1 MRQRLLRLAAACS
14 RPAVLRR
21 CSVLLLFLTIAASR
35 LACLAFFGSDLP
47 YSDQWDSE
55 GWNWLRPFQNGTL
68 DWNTLWLPHN
78 EHRIAFVRLE
88 TLALFLLNDRQWDN
102 LVAATANALC
112 VAAAATW
119 MLQVAWRRLGAPLWP
134 LFAFTLAALCGP
146 CGYENTLIGFQAQFY
161 FLVFLA
167 IWGTWLAASREPGPW
182 LWIGFG
188 AIACAS
194 LWTMAS
200 GLLTPACIALALLL
214 RQRAG
219 RTSWLRVGPALA
231 IMALAI
237 AWGATLIVRVPG
249 HDGLHAQSFGQ
260 WWDALTLVAGW
271 PLPPST
277 LSVAVLWSPLLLGA
291 VDVLRRRER
300 DPVPIAAVALG
311 AWTAL
316 QAASIAWGRANDMHE
331 VHSRYADV
339 LAPGLLANV
348 YFCIA
353 LARRAR
359 VRAAIAVTLASIWL
373 TAASGGYAARVV
385 ISAAVLVRVGETS
398 HLQLANVRAYLHGD
412 AAAIDAA
419 ESWNIPY
426 PDKRRLEMMLADPTI
441 RDILP
446 AGARPPLVASSFAGL
461 TANGFAP
468 GTAPPPVKS
477 AYGTFDP
484 RTGKAATVKSIGP
497 PVRTRFP
504 WLRFSVAGDFGADAG
519 LAFATGDHT
528 IAVAAP
534 APAAGAWRTLNVA
547 PPAGD
552 FRVVAFDDSRE
563 RWFAFTPLVEVG
575 RLSAWTQRLLDGSPY
590 LLLACL
596 SAVYFLAQY
605 RWFQRREPLPS
616 SVSELAD
623 ASS

>member
-1 MRQRLLRLAAACS
+1 
-14 RPAVLRR
+14 
-21 CSVLLLFLTIAASR
+21 
-35 LACLAFFGSDLP
+35 
-47 YSDQWDSE
+47 
-55 GWNWLRPFQNGTL
+55 
-68 DWNTLWLPHN
+68 
-78 EHRIAFVRLE
+78 
-88 TLALFLLNDRQWDN
+88 
-102 LVAATANALC
+102 
-112 VAAAATW
+112 
-119 MLQVAWRRLGAPLWP
+119 
-134 LFAFTLAALCGP
+134 
-146 CGYENTLIGFQAQFY
+146 
-161 FLVFLA
+161 
-167 IWGTWLAASREPGPW
+167 
-182 LWIGFG
+182 
-188 AIACAS
+188 
-194 LWTMAS
+194 
-200 GLLTPACIALALLL
+200 
-214 RQRAG
+214 
-219 RTSWLRVGPALA
+219 
-231 IMALAI
+231 
-237 AWGATLIVRVPG
+237 
-249 HDGLHAQSFGQ
+249 
-260 WWDALTLVAGW
+260 
-271 PLPPST
+271 
-277 LSVAVLWSPLLLGA
+277 
-291 VDVLRRRER
+291 
-300 DPVPIAAVALG
+300 
-311 AWTAL
+311 
-316 QAASIAWGRANDMHE
+316 
-331 VHSRYADV
+331 
-339 LAPGLLANV
+339 
-348 YFCIA
+348 
-353 LARRAR
+353 
-359 VRAAIAVTLASIWL
+359 
-373 TAASGGYAARVV
+373 
-385 ISAAVLVRVGETS
+385 
-398 HLQLANVRAYLHGD
+398 
-412 AAAIDAA
+412 
-419 ESWNIPY
+419 
-426 PDKRRLEMMLADPTI
+426 MMLADPTI

-519 LAFATGDHT
+519 LAFATGDRT